1 MTTPETD
8 ALTFDVQIAGGPRRD
23 RPQTGVGIHN
33 TASAVVGE
41 QARADLSPQSVPA
54 RSDRRY
60 GSRRW
65 RQTAKAV
72 LRRDLYVCRI
82 VEGCPVRASVADHV
96 IPTYPGMPDSLFFG
110 LGNLRA
116 GCQGHNKARGFAPEV
131 KPAGSTAV
139 VTKDYS
145 GG

>member
-1 MTTPETD
+1 MI
-8 ALTFDVQIAGGPRRD
+8 Q
-23 RPQTGVGIHN
+23 
-33 TASAVVGE
+33 TASAGVGE
-41 QARADLSPQSVPA
+41 QARASLSPQN

-65 RQTAKAV
+65 RQTAKMV
-72 LRRDLYVCRI
+72 LRRDFYVCRI
-82 VEGCPVRASVADHV
+82 VEGCPIRASVADHV

-110 LGNLRA
+110 LHNLRA

-131 KPAGSTAV
+131 KSAGSSAV

-145 GG
+145 ER